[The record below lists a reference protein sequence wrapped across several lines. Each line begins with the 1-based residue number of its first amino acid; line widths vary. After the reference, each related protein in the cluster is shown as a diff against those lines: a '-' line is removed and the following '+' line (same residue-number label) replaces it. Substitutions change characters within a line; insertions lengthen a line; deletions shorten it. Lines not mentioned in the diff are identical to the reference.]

1 MVFLENLKVK
11 LTGLDEYYE
20 LKILVYHYEILICIN
35 LVIKPAY

>member
-11 LTGLDEYYE
+11 LTGLDEYYK
-20 LKILVYHYEILICIN
+20 LKILVYYYEILICIK